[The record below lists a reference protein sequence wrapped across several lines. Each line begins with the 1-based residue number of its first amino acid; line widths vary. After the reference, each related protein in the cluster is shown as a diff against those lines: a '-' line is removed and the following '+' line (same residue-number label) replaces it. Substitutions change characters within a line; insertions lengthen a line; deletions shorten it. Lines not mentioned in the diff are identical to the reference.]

1 MQNGLTG
8 TIPRSLIQLSKLSLL
23 CLATN
28 QNSEHTTGISGTI
41 PSGISA
47 VTSLQEI
54 FLYNND
60 LTGTIRSCASS
71 VQCL

>member
-1 MQNGLTG
+1 MTG
-8 TIPRSLIQLSKLSLL
+8 TIPQLLTQLSKLNLL

-28 QNSEHTTGISGTI
+28 HNSDTTGITI

-60 LTGTIRSCASS
+60 LTGTILCL
-71 VQCL
+71 QCPVSLAPGV